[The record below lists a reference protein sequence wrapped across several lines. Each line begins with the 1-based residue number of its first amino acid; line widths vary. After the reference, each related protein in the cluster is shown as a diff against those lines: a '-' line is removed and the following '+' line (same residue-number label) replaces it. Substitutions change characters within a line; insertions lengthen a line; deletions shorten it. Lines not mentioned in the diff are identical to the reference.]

1 MKDYFFRPPI
11 NRLSHT
17 FIDKSLESA
26 YRTSYQDEVKTQA
39 PVQTFA
45 SPTFSSFLD
54 MLLCCCVLLALS
66 VACLLRPLVTQQ
78 PLPTPALIVATVAAV
93 LECLALVLA
102 IR

>member
-1 MKDYFFRPPI
+1 MRCKDVI
-11 NRLSHT
+11 LGNISLDL
-17 FIDKSLESA
+17 IDHSVDC
-26 YRTSYQDEVKTQA
+26 QVKTHA

-54 MLLCCCVLLALS
+54 MLLCCCVFLALS
-66 VACLLRPLVTQQ
+66 LACFLRPLVTQK
-78 PLPTPALIVATVAAV
+78 PLPTPALIVAAVAAV